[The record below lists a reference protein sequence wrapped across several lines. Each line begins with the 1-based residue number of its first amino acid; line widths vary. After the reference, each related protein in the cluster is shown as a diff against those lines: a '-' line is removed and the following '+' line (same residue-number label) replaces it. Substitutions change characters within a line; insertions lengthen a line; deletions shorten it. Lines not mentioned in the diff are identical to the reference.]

1 MFSNTQNI
9 NEGLVSSA
17 QISATAQESKF
28 QILAKSAKRAL
39 PLLASI
45 FNWLFGETSSGDTQK
60 APRVQ
65 DGPRRN
71 TQHKP
76 EPEVVWSADLS
87 TPSQADVIRQEQKS
101 PKSCV
106 VWLGSIANEIV
117 ARCAERFWP
126 SADRT
131 LTCKLAIKVSRG
143 L

>member
-1 MFSNTQNI
+1 MFGNIQNI

-17 QISATAQESKF
+17 QISATARDSKF
-28 QILAKSAKRAL
+28 RILAKSAKRAL
-39 PLLASI
+39 ALLEGI
-45 FNWLFGETSSGDTQK
+45 FKWPFGKTSSGDTQK

-65 DGPRRN
+65 DGSRRN

-87 TPSQADVIRQEQKS
+87 TPSQADVIRQDQKS

-106 VWLGSIANEIV
+106 VWLGSIACENV
-117 ARCAERFWP
+117 ARCDERFWP
-126 SADRT
+126 SAERT
-131 LTCKLAIKVSRG
+131 LNCKLAIKVSLG